1 MKKNFHLRLLSGLL
15 IATASLT
22 CSAQTT
28 FFNDNFNNGSTTNG
42 ISIPGGTPTASLTSY
57 DIASTKAATTNG
69 ITPGQF
75 RLALNSPTGSGFV
88 EAQALFT
95 TNLVSLNVP
104 GDYIEIAVVFTNT
117 LGTVFSGG
125 TSSALWIG
133 LYNSEAAPGTTNP
146 PVPFAALANSG
157 LSTTASPTFATG
169 NCANWLGYFAQIF
182 STPKILTRPQQTGA
196 TQDSANQDLLG
207 NNVGG
212 GAFDNPVGTQ
222 ITPQGN
228 TTPPTSLVTGGTYT
242 LDFRITLSSQT
253 ILTISNALY
262 QGTSTAGTSV
272 FSMVT
277 TNASGANFLTTS
289 FDGMGIGIR
298 NSGTTLNPLMDISSV
313 SITGQSTIPTGPPT
327 IVSQPSPVLVATNG
341 SCAFTITAIGD
352 SVTYQWKRNGTN
364 LTDNGNISGA
374 KSSLLVISP
383 TTTTDQLAVANGY
396 YCAVSG
402 AGGFTTNSMTNS
414 LSLITATNLI
424 WTDGDTANN
433 AWIVNDPSTG
443 NWQDTNGNPAVFNYG
458 DAVTFDDT
466 GAGGSVNL
474 SNNFLSAASVTVS
487 STGLNNYTFQG
498 TGSIAGPGP
507 LDYIG
512 SARLILNCNNTY
524 TGGTLVS
531 NATAYVYL
539 QNYAGLGAG
548 PVTLGLNGGQMEIV
562 NSGTATLGI
571 QGDLVTAD
579 NFNVLV
585 DVPSTFGAV
594 FLGNLA
600 GTTGKTLT
608 LSLGPTNTALTRVRA
623 YGGNTVDNANLNLS
637 SSQILF
643 ASYQSTGSQTY
654 NGVISGPGAF
664 MQKGNSTTLNGQN
677 TYSGGTTPAQGAI
690 GLGVSSVSSG
700 STLVSGPIGTGPL
713 LLVPDSTTSVTG
725 SGQIFA
731 ANNNNITISNAV
743 QYASGTNN
751 LTLIVGGAN
760 NLTLIG
766 AYNLNGNDGLTTNT
780 FTSRTIQNTN
790 TAVTTISG
798 VISDGG
804 KAYGLTLTGNGR
816 LALNAAETYTGPT
829 TNSGGTLLVNSTLAS
844 SSIVVATNGFLGG
857 TGTISAPVTVQQ
869 GGGVA
874 PGNLAIGTLTI
885 NNSLTLLGG
894 STNTVKVNKGAGS
907 THDLVVANSIA
918 YAGTLFATNL
928 SGNIN
933 MSDTFH
939 VFTAGSETGGFTN
952 VVGTPG
958 PGLAWSF
965 SAASGTLSV
974 IQGVNINPTNI
985 TFSVSS
991 GNLNMSWPADHLGW
1005 TLEVQTNTTAVGLS
1019 TNLSSWYR
1027 IPNTSNVNSTNFPL
1041 VSTNNCVFYRLVYP

>member
-15 IATASLT
+15 IAAAPLA

-28 FFNDNFNNGSTTNG
+28 FFDDNFNNGSTTNG
-42 ISIPGGTPTASLTSY
+42 ISIPGGTPTASFTSY

-75 RLALNSPTGSGFV
+75 RLALNSGTTSGFV

-95 TNLVSLNVP
+95 TNPVSLNVP
-104 GDYIEIAVVFTNT
+104 GDYIDIAVVFTNT
-117 LGTVFSGG
+117 TGTVLSGG

-157 LSTTASPTFATG
+157 LSATASPTFATG
-169 NCANWLGYFAQIF
+169 NCANWLGYFAQLF
-182 STPKILTRPQQTGA
+182 STPKIITRPQQTGA

-212 GAFDNPVGTQ
+212 GAFDNPAGNA
-222 ITPQGN
+222 ITPLAN
-228 TTPPTSLVTGGTYT
+228 TTPPASLVTGGTYT

-262 QGTSTAGTSV
+262 QGNSTAGTSV

-298 NSGTTLNPLMDISSV
+298 NSGTSQNPLMDISTV
-313 SITGQSTIPTGPPT
+313 LITGQSTIPTGPPT

-341 SCAFTITAIGD
+341 SCAFTITAVGD
-352 SVTYQWKRNGTN
+352 SVTYQWKRNNTN

-383 TTTTDQLAVANGY
+383 ATTTDQLAVANGY

-402 AGGFTTNSMTNS
+402 AGNFTTNSMTNS
-414 LSLITATNLI
+414 LTLITATNLI
-424 WTDGDTANN
+424 WTDLSANN
-433 AWIVNDPSTG
+433 AWIVNDPSTS
-443 NWQDTNGNPAVFNYG
+443 NWQDTNGNAAVFNYG
-458 DAVTFDDT
+458 DPVTFDDT
-466 GAGGSVNL
+466 GAGGFVNL
-474 SNNFLSAASVTVS
+474 SNNYLSAASVTVS
-487 STGLNNYTFQG
+487 SSGLNAYTFQG

-548 PVTLGLNGGQMEIV
+548 PVTFGLNGGQMEIV

-608 LSLGPTNTALTRVRA
+608 ISLGPTNTALTRVRA
-623 YGGNTVDNANLNLS
+623 YGQNTVDNANLNLS

-643 ASYQSTGSQTY
+643 ASYQSSGSQTY
-654 NGVISGPGAF
+654 NGIVSGPGAF
-664 MQKGNSTTLNGQN
+664 MQKGTLTIFNNQN
-677 TYSGGTTPAQGAI
+677 TYGGGTTPAQGAI
-690 GLGVSSVSSG
+690 GLGVSSVGNAG
-700 STLVSGPIGTGPL
+700 SPTSGPIGTNAL
-713 LLVPDSTTSVTG
+713 FLVPDSTTSLTG
-725 SGQIFA
+725 SGQILA
-731 ANNNNITISNAV
+731 SANNIILGNAI
-743 QYASGTNN
+743 QYPSGTNN
-751 LTLIVGGAN
+751 LTLIVGGTN
-760 NLTLIG
+760 NLTLAG
-766 AYNLNGNDGLTTNT
+766 PYNLNGNDHHLK
-780 FTSRTIQNTN
+780 
-790 TAVTTISG
+790 
-798 VISDGG
+798 D
-804 KAYGLTLTGNGR
+804 
-816 LALNAAETYTGPT
+816 
-829 TNSGGTLLVNSTLAS
+829 S
-844 SSIVVATNGFLGG
+844 S
-857 TGTISAPVTVQQ
+857 
-869 GGGVA
+869 
-874 PGNLAIGTLTI
+874 
-885 NNSLTLLGG
+885 
-894 STNTVKVNKGAGS
+894 K
-907 THDLVVANSIA
+907 
-918 YAGTLFATNL
+918 Y
-928 SGNIN
+928 
-933 MSDTFH
+933 
-939 VFTAGSETGGFTN
+939 
-952 VVGTPG
+952 
-958 PGLAWSF
+958 
-965 SAASGTLSV
+965 
-974 IQGVNINPTNI
+974 
-985 TFSVSS
+985 
-991 GNLNMSWPADHLGW
+991 
-1005 TLEVQTNTTAVGLS
+1005 
-1019 TNLSSWYR
+1019 
-1027 IPNTSNVNSTNFPL
+1027 
-1041 VSTNNCVFYRLVYP
+1041 